1 MATLKVLTSNGMRT
15 VMAELIPRF
24 ERVSGH
30 KVTVS
35 YDPGQIMMRRIAS
48 GETADLVMLG
58 GSVVD
63 DLAKAGKVLPDSRR
77 IFSRCG
83 VGLAVLTGAPKPEIG
98 SVESFK
104 RALLAAKSIAYTLE
118 GASGIHFS
126 GLIERLGIAREVQAK
141 AVRQPGGLVGELVT
155 AGKAELA
162 IQQIPELMA
171 VPGIDYVGPLP
182 AELQKITVS
191 TAGIFAGS
199 VEPDAARAF
208 LDFLLTPDSARVVKA
223 MGHEPEQQG

>member
-1 MATLKVLTSNGMRT
+1 MATLKVFTSNGMRT

-30 KVTVS
+30 KVAAS

-63 DLAKAGKVLPDSRR
+63 DLAKEGKVLPDSRR
-77 IFSRCG
+77 ILSHCG

-126 GLIERLGIAREVQAK
+126 GVIERLGIAKEVQAK

-171 VPGIDYVGPLP
+171 VPGLDYVGPLP

-199 VEPDAARAF
+199 LQPDAARAF
-208 LDFLLTPDSARVVKA
+208 LDFLLTSDSARVVKA
-223 MGHEPEQQG
+223 MGHEPEKHG